1 MHGFKYDNIALFQ
14 HTFDQGWGS
23 GWVLPGSG
31 PDPDSTFQ
39 KNPDADLIHNKQPGN
54 GSYQLLL
61 NNIHL
66 LLFSFNRKINKF
78 DIFFILFVHFG

>member
-54 GSYQLLL
+54 GSYQLLTIIFTFYSFHSTEKL
-61 NNIHL
+61 IHL
-66 LLFSFNRKINKF
+66 
-78 DIFFILFVHFG
+78 IFLILFVHFGQ